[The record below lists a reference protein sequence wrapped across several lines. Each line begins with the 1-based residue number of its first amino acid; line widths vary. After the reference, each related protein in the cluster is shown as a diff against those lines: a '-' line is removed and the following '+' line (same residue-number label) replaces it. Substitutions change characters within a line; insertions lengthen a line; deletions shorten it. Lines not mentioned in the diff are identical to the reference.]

1 MTGVLLVN
9 MGGANSPQELK
20 AFLAR
25 MFKDPFIL
33 PFGKLGR
40 ILLSFIISNTRYKK
54 SWKKY
59 LAIGGSPIIEA
70 TEQTQKALQE
80 KLGENY
86 LVDIAFSYSAP
97 LIIDSIQ
104 SLLSMGIRQLTI
116 IPLYPQASYSTTDSV
131 QSNVNAAL
139 ADANNIEINFVRE
152 FYDHP
157 DFVNFWAKLIKNH
170 IDQNHCVAPL
180 LLFSAHSIPKAL
192 VDKGDTYPLAIEA
205 SAKAIAENLGCQ
217 WQVAYQ
223 SGMKRSEWIGP
234 DVNVVLKDLALKNV
248 SDIVIIPISFVNE
261 NLETLYDID
270 QQIIPAAKDIQ
281 GIKNISRVKIPVADP
296 EFINLLCRLAQAK

>member
-1 MTGVLLVN
+1 MTGVLLIN
-9 MGGANSPQELK
+9 MGGANSPEELK

-40 ILLSFIISNTRYKK
+40 NLLSYIISNTRYKK
-54 SWKKY
+54 SWEKY

-70 TEQTQKALQE
+70 TEKTKQALQE
-80 KLGENY
+80 KLGANFN
-86 LVDIAFSYSAP
+86 VKIAFSYSAP
-97 LIIDSIQ
+97 LIKDAIRSFKDD
-104 SLLSMGIRQLTI
+104 GIPQLKV

-131 QSNVNAAL
+131 QSDVN
-139 ADANNIEINFVRE
+139 DAISGVTNIEMNFNRE

-157 DFVNFWAKLIKNH
+157 DFVNFWTKLIKNH
-170 IDQNHCVAPL
+170 ITENPCTDPL

-192 VDKGDTYPLAIEA
+192 VDKGDTYPQAIQA
-205 SAKAIAENLGCQ
+205 SAKAIAESLSCK
-217 WQVAYQ
+217 WEVAYQ
-223 SGMKRSEWIGP
+223 SGMKRSGWIGP
-234 DVNVVLKDLALKNV
+234 DVISALKNLAEKGE
-248 SDIVIIPISFVNE
+248 DNIIIIPISFVNE

-270 QQIIPAAKDIQ
+270 QQILPAARKIP

-296 EFINLLCRLAQAK
+296 QFINLLCKLAKAD

>member
-1 MTGVLLVN
+1 MTGVLLIN
-9 MGGANSPQELK
+9 MGGANSPKELK
-20 AFLAR
+20 VFLAR

-33 PFGKLGR
+33 PFGKPGR
-40 ILLSFIISNTRYKK
+40 SLLSFIISNTRYKK

-70 TEQTQKALQE
+70 TEQTQKSLQE

-97 LIIDSIQ
+97 LIKDSIQ

-116 IPLYPQASYSTTDSV
+116 IPLYPQASFSTTDSV
-131 QSNVNAAL
+131 QSDVNAAL
-139 ADANNIEINFVRE
+139 AGVNNIEVNFVRE

-157 DFVNFWAKLIKNH
+157 DFVNFWAKLIKDH
-170 IDQNHCVAPL
+170 IDQNQSVAPL

-192 VDKGDTYPLAIEA
+192 VDKGDTYPQAIEA
-205 SAKAIAENLGCQ
+205 SAKAIAESLDCQ
-217 WQVAYQ
+217 WWVAYQ

-234 DVNVVLKDLALKNV
+234 DVNVVIKYLALQAV
-248 SDIVIIPISFVNE
+248 SEIIIIPISFVNE

-270 QQIIPAAKDIQ
+270 QQIIPAAKDIL
-281 GIKNISRVKIPVADP
+281 GIKNISRVNIPVADP

>member
-1 MTGVLLVN
+1 MIGVLLIN
-9 MGGANSPQELK
+9 MGGANSPKELK
-20 AFLAR
+20 VFLAR

-40 ILLSFIISNTRYKK
+40 NLLSFIISNTRYKK

-70 TEQTQKALQE
+70 TEQTQKNLQE

-86 LVDIAFSYSAP
+86 IVDIAFSYSAP
-97 LIIDSIQ
+97 LIKDSIQ

-131 QSNVNAAL
+131 QSDVNAAL
-139 ADANNIEINFVRE
+139 AGVNNIEVNFVRE

-170 IDQNHCVAPL
+170 IDQNNSVAPF

-192 VDKGDTYPLAIEA
+192 VDKGDTYPQAIEG
-205 SAKAIAENLGCQ
+205 SAKAIAESLGCK
-217 WQVAYQ
+217 WKVAYQ

-234 DVNVVLKDLALKNV
+234 DVNVVIKDLALQNV
-248 SDIVIIPISFVNE
+248 SDIIIIPISFVNE

-270 QQIIPAAKDIQ
+270 QQILPAAKNIP
-281 GIKNISRVKIPVADP
+281 GIKNISRVNIPVADP
-296 EFINLLCRLAQAK
+296 EFINLLCRLAQAN

>member
-1 MTGVLLVN
+1 MTGVLLIN
-9 MGGANSPQELK
+9 MGGANSPKELK
-20 AFLAR
+20 VFLAR

-40 ILLSFIISNTRYKK
+40 NLLSFIISNTRYKK

-70 TEQTQKALQE
+70 TEQTQKVLQE

-97 LIIDSIQ
+97 LIKDSIQ
-104 SLLSMGIRQLTI
+104 SLLSMGIRQLTV

-131 QSNVNAAL
+131 QSDVKAAL
-139 ADANNIEINFVRE
+139 AGINNIEVNFVRE

-157 DFVNFWAKLIKNH
+157 DFVNFWAKLIKIH
-170 IDQNHCVAPL
+170 IDQNQSVAPL

-205 SAKAIAENLGCQ
+205 SAKAIAESLGCK

-234 DVNVVLKDLALKNV
+234 DVNVVIKDLALQNV
-248 SDIVIIPISFVNE
+248 SDIIIIPISFVNE

-270 QQIIPAAKDIQ
+270 QQIIPAAKNIP
-281 GIKNISRVKIPVADP
+281 GIKNISRVNIPVADP

>member
-1 MTGVLLVN
+1 MTGVLLIN
-9 MGGANSPQELK
+9 MGGANSPEELK

-40 ILLSFIISNTRYKK
+40 SLLSFIISNTRYRK

-59 LAIGGSPIIEA
+59 LAIGGSPIIDA
-70 TEQTQKALQE
+70 TEQTQKVLQE

-97 LIIDSIQ
+97 LIKDSIQ

-131 QSNVNAAL
+131 QSDVNAAISGE
-139 ADANNIEINFVRE
+139 NNITINFTRE

-157 DFVNFWAKLIKNH
+157 VFVNFWANLIKDHIVHNH
-170 IDQNHCVAPL
+170 SADPL

-192 VDKGDTYPLAIEA
+192 VDKGDTYPQAIEG
-205 SAKAIAENLGCQ
+205 SAKAIAESLGCK

-234 DVNVVLKDLALKNV
+234 DVNAVIKDLAIKNV
-248 SDIVIIPISFVNE
+248 SDIIIIPISFVNE

-270 QQIIPAAKDIQ
+270 QQIIPAAKNIT
-281 GIKNISRVKIPVADP
+281 GIKNISRVNIPVADP

>member
-1 MTGVLLVN
+1 
-9 MGGANSPQELK
+9 MGGANSPKELK

-40 ILLSFIISNTRYKK
+40 NLLSFIISNTRYKK

-59 LAIGGSPIIEA
+59 LAIGGSPIIDA
-70 TEQTQKALQE
+70 TLQTQQALQE
-80 KLGENY
+80 KLGGSFS
-86 LVDIAFSYSAP
+86 VKIAFSYSAP
-97 LIIDSIQ
+97 LIRDSIQ
-104 SLLSMGIRQLTI
+104 SFINDGITQLKV

-131 QSNVNAAL
+131 QSDVNAAISGV
-139 ADANNIEINFVRE
+139 NNIEINFTRE
-152 FYDHP
+152 FFAHP
-157 DFVNFWAKLIKNH
+157 HFVNFWAKLIKNH
-170 IDQNHCVAPL
+170 INQNHCLNPL

-192 VDKGDTYPLAIEA
+192 VDKGDTYPEAIQQ
-205 SAKAIAENLGCQ
+205 SAKLIAESLGCQ

-234 DVNVVLKDLALKNV
+234 DVNALLHDLAVKNV
-248 SDIVIIPISFVNE
+248 SDIIIIPISFVNE

-270 QQIIPAAKDIQ
+270 QQIIPAAKNIP
-281 GIKNISRVKIPVADP
+281 GIKNISRVNIPVADP
-296 EFINLLCRLAQAK
+296 EFINLLCRLVQAQ

>member
-1 MTGVLLVN
+1 MTGVLLIN
-9 MGGANSPQELK
+9 MGGANSSQELK

-40 ILLSFIISNTRYKK
+40 SLLSFIISNTRYRK

-59 LAIGGSPIIEA
+59 LAIGGSPIIDA

-97 LIIDSIQ
+97 LIKDSIQ
-104 SLLSMGIRQLTI
+104 SLLSMGIRRLTV
-116 IPLYPQASYSTTDSV
+116 IPLYPQASYSTADSV
-131 QSNVNAAL
+131 QSDVNATL
-139 ADANNIEINFVRE
+139 AGVNNIEFNFVRE
-152 FYDHP
+152 FYAHP

-170 IDQNHCVAPL
+170 INQNHCQDPL

-192 VDKGDTYPLAIEA
+192 VDKGDTYPEAIQQ
-205 SAKAIAENLGCQ
+205 SAKLISESLGCPR
-217 WQVAYQ
+217 QVAYQ

-234 DVNVVLKDLALKNV
+234 EVNAVIKELAMKNV
-248 SDIVIIPISFVNE
+248 SDIIIIPISFVNE

-270 QQIIPAAKDIQ
+270 QQIIPAAKNIP
-281 GIKNISRVKIPVADP
+281 GIKNISRVNIPVADP
-296 EFINLLCRLAQAK
+296 EFINLLCRLVQAQ